1 MLFRK
6 LNAPQQL
13 PGKHITHVRMCKYG
27 GYILISVFSV
37 TVTCIWCMYNYNS
50 NWVIIS
56 ACIDTNRIIIST
68 PVLLHCHRDINTILT
83 TDYCLLSIAYSLHL
97 KPSHPADPK
106 LLENIDKYTN
116 LFIQSNSK

>member
-1 MLFRK
+1 ML
-6 LNAPQQL
+6 
-13 PGKHITHVRMCKYG
+13 
-27 GYILISVFSV
+27 SVWS
-37 TVTCIWCMYNYNS
+37 
-50 NWVIIS
+50 
-56 ACIDTNRIIIST
+56 DTDGIIIST
-68 PVLLHCHRDINTILT
+68 PDLSPYHRDIITILT